1 MLATKSESQTITST
15 NSGFSIS
22 EYHDIQPIYKK
33 LDHLVSL
40 PLQHIHPDR
49 MKHYMAYFDEKCTRS
64 KEIYLEA
71 SKYIPGGVQHNLAFN
86 HPFPLTFTKAE
97 GAYLYDVDGN
107 KYIDF
112 LQAGGPTVLGSNY
125 PYVREKC
132 IELLNE
138 CGPSTGLLHEY
149 EFKLAKLIADNVPS
163 VDQFRMLGSGTEA
176 VMGALRLARIKT
188 GKSKII
194 KIGGAYHG
202 WSDQMVYDLRIP
214 GTRFF
219 DAKGIPFM
227 MHWHTQA
234 VPPNDIEALESTMK
248 WNRLRGGTAAVIL
261 EPVGPESGTYPVYKE
276 FAQQAR
282 DLCDKYGALLIFDE
296 VVTAFR
302 IGMSGAQ
309 GYFGVKP
316 DLTIFGKVVAGGY
329 PSAGGIGGKAEYMD
343 GLAAGLQGGKKVK
356 VGGTMAAN
364 PLSCCAG
371 YYTLKEIQRTNACEI
386 SGRAGD
392 RMTKGLNVLIDKYGL
407 PFVAYNQGSICH
419 LETAGTLFVKIKL
432 LKIKS
437 VLAEINKRKK
447 LMEEMGAAYMAEGIV
462 TLAGSRLYMS
472 MADTDEVVDDALNRF
487 ENVFKYIQK
496 T

>member
-1 MLATKSESQTITST
+1 M
-15 NSGFSIS
+15 NPSGFSIS
-22 EYHDIQPIYKK
+22 QYHDIKPIYKK

-40 PLQHIHPDR
+40 PLQHLEPKAMENYLDYY
-49 MKHYMAYFDEKCTRS
+49 KTKCTKSRA
-64 KEIYLEA
+64 IYENA
-71 SKYIPGGVQHNLAFN
+71 QQYIPGGVQHNLAFN
-86 HPFPLTFTKAE
+86 YPFPLAFTKAD
-97 GAYLYDVDGN
+97 GAYLYDADGN

-125 PYVREKC
+125 ASVREKA
-132 IELLNE
+132 IELINE

-149 EFKLAKLIADNVPS
+149 EFKLAELICKNIPS
-163 VDQFRMLGSGTEA
+163 VERFRMLGSGTEA

-202 WSDQMVYDLRIP
+202 WSDQMIYDLRIP

-234 VPPNDIEALESTMK
+234 VPPNDIDALESKLK

-261 EPVGPESGTYPVYKE
+261 EPLGPESGTYPVYKE

-302 IGMSGAQ
+302 VGMSGAQ
-309 GYFGVKP
+309 GYFNVKP

-371 YYTLKEIQRTNACEI
+371 YHTLLEIEKTNACEKA
-386 SGRAGD
+386 GKAGD
-392 RMTKGLNVLIDKYGL
+392 RITTGLNQLIDKYGL
-407 PFVAYNQGSICH
+407 PFVAFNQGSICH
-419 LETAGTLFVKIKL
+419 LEAAGTLYVKIKL

-437 VLAEINKRKK
+437 VLGRN
-447 LMEEMGAAYMAEGIV
+447 
-462 TLAGSRLYMS
+462 
-472 MADTDEVVDDALNRF
+472 
-487 ENVFKYIQK
+487 
-496 T
+496 